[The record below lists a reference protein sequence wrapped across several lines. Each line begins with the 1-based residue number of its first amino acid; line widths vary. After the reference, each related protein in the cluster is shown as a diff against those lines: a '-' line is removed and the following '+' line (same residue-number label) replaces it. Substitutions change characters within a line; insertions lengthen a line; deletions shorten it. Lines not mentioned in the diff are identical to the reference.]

1 MTKVGNVSSL
11 FYSTANGSTFASE
24 LYLDEKGIVKDK
36 HYNKDIERSVLIA
49 SLDSY
54 ALAKNHGIDVP
65 YGALG
70 ENLLM
75 DYNPYHLQA
84 GDRFK
89 IANVILEISQHC
101 TLCKSFTKI
110 DTRLPKLL
118 KDDRGVFAK
127 VVKSG
132 SINEG
137 DDIYLLNWWLSKITT
152 YATNTNQISK
162 QLILKLI

>member
-11 FYSTANGSTFASE
+11 FYSTANGSTLTSE
-24 LYLDEKGIVKDK
+24 LLLDKKGIVKDK
-36 HYNKDIERSVLIA
+36 HYNKNIERSVLIA

-70 ENLLM
+70 ENLLI

-84 GDRFK
+84 GARLK
-89 IANVILEISQHC
+89 IANVTLEISQHC

-110 DTRLPKLL
+110 DAKLPKLL
-118 KDDRGVFAK
+118 KDDRGIFAK
-127 VVKSG
+127 VIKSG
-132 SINEG
+132 SIKEG
-137 DDIYLLNWWLSKITT
+137 DDIYLLD
-152 YATNTNQISK
+152 
-162 QLILKLI
+162 